1 MSTFAETLKK
11 EVTRLA
17 RKELKGEIVSLRKA
31 STTYRGEIAALKREL
46 KGLASRCTELQRQME
61 RMARQTAPREAAPA
75 KAAVAPKEKAART
88 FDAGAFAQ
96 LRKDLEL
103 TQAQMGQLVE
113 ASALSVW
120 KWESGQVMPR
130 AGALSRIEA
139 AFKMGKRAARA
150 KALAAQ

>member
-17 RKELKGEIVSLRKA
+17 RKELKGEILSLRKA

-46 KGLASRCTELQRQME
+46 KGLASRCSELQRQME
-61 RMARQTAPREAAPA
+61 RMARQAGAREVAPPKPAAAP
-75 KAAVAPKEKAART
+75 KDKTARS
-88 FDAGAFAQ
+88 FDADAFAQ
-96 LRKDLEL
+96 LRKELEL
-103 TQAQMGQLVE
+103 TQAQMGRLVE

-120 KWESGQVMPR
+120 KWESGQVTPR

-150 KALAAQ
+150 KALAE